1 MDDYRLAVLFSVF
14 VLKPL
19 TGWENK
25 INRSRS
31 CGWSWKKIADIY
43 DVSPLTVGI
52 KPFLDAW
59 KIFFDFKGKT
69 KPNGL

>member
-19 TGWENK
+19 AGWKNK
-25 INRSRS
+25 IKWYGS
-31 CGWSWKKIADIY
+31 CGWSLKKIADIY
-43 DVSPLTVGI
+43 GVSLLTVRK

-59 KIFFDFKGKT
+59 KIVFGFQRKT
-69 KPNGL
+69 KPNDL